1 MIKVAVGII
10 VGLIAATI
18 FPQEAMTAYDFV
30 RDQINTAARLI
41 AEKTG

>member
-1 MIKVAVGII
+1 MRLLIGIAI
-10 VGLIAATI
+10 GALAALM

-30 RDQINTAARLI
+30 RDHINTAARLI